1 MIELK
6 VKEYQN
12 SDKEKWDA
20 FVMKHSINGTF
31 LQTKNFLDYHKDRF
45 QDASIILYKGDNT
58 IVAVIPAC
66 TIVEGDRK
74 IFSAHSGSTFGGI
87 VIAENFYNIGHV
99 EAIMD
104 TLENYCKQQQYY
116 EARLKCTSD
125 IFSKQNNNL
134 LYYFLFQRGYT
145 SYDELSCYIDF
156 ASYQE
161 DIAANFTSSRRRDYK
176 YAIKNK
182 LTFRKLA
189 SREEIGCFYQL
200 LCDNLKK
207 FDAKPVHSLEE
218 ILEFHEE
225 RLKELVEFYG
235 VYNKEQMIAAS
246 MVFLFGRQVFHT
258 QYLAADQDC
267 LKLFPMNYLDAELIR
282 TARAHGFRYF
292 SFGTSTQA
300 QGSILNKH
308 LAEFKEGFGTQYGL
322 NKIYIKKF

>member
-6 VKEYQN
+6 VKEYQT

-20 FVMKHSINGTF
+20 FVMEHSINGTF
-31 LQTKNFLDYHKDRF
+31 LQTKNFLDYHGDRF

-66 TIVEGDRK
+66 TMSEGGRK

-87 VIAENFYNIGHV
+87 VIAENFYNIAHV

-104 TLENYCKQQQYY
+104 TLEDYVRRQQYC
-116 EARLKCTSD
+116 EVRLKCTSE

-156 ASYQE
+156 ACYQE
-161 DIAANFTSSRRRDYK
+161 DIAANFTASRRRDYK
-176 YAIKNK
+176 YAVKNN

-189 SREEIGCFYQL
+189 SREEIGCFYQI

-207 FDAKPVHSLEE
+207 FDAKPVHSFEE
-218 ILEFHEE
+218 MMELKEE
-225 RLKELVEFYG
+225 RLKETVEFYG

-246 MVFLFGRQVFHT
+246 MIFLFGRQVFHT
-258 QYLAADQDC
+258 QYLAADQEC

-282 TARAHGFRYF
+282 TARESGFRYF
-292 SFGTSTQA
+292 SFGTSTQEH
-300 QGSILNKH
+300 GTILNKH

-322 NKIYIKKF
+322 NKTYVKRF

>member
-145 SYDELSCYIDF
+145 D
-156 ASYQE
+156 
-161 DIAANFTSSRRRDYK
+161 
-176 YAIKNK
+176 
-182 LTFRKLA
+182 RK
-189 SREEIGCFYQL
+189 S
-200 LCDNLKK
+200 
-207 FDAKPVHSLEE
+207 V
-218 ILEFHEE
+218 
-225 RLKELVEFYG
+225 V
-235 VYNKEQMIAAS
+235 
-246 MVFLFGRQVFHT
+246 
-258 QYLAADQDC
+258 
-267 LKLFPMNYLDAELIR
+267 
-282 TARAHGFRYF
+282 
-292 SFGTSTQA
+292 
-300 QGSILNKH
+300 
-308 LAEFKEGFGTQYGL
+308 
-322 NKIYIKKF
+322 